1 MVPCHA
7 GFHPCGTV
15 ILGTSMKLCHQ
26 GWTHHPD
33 TREVMYLPALCCVA
47 QKAHMATERHFCWLP
62 GTTLHAQAGCGIIN
76 MWNDFGKMWQKPA
89 IEKWQ
94 AIKVQHQADCN

>member
-1 MVPCHA
+1 M
-7 GFHPCGTV
+7 
-15 ILGTSMKLCHQ
+15 LENSL
-26 GWTHHPD
+26 
-33 TREVMYLPALCCVA
+33 Y
-47 QKAHMATERHFCWLP
+47 WLP

-94 AIKVQHQADCN
+94 AIKVQDQADCN